1 MAERKEGAFPNLNE
15 LFIEVRGLRELVES
29 RLTAEQALSEVR
41 ALANLMG
48 EREKRHEK
56 QAEFYDKR
64 DGDRQE
70 EVRNALAAVKDQ
82 TAQNAAAAKEA
93 VTTAFQAAKEAQAEF
108 KKGQDAYNVQHNDLI
123 RKGEADRA
131 DTLERVREM
140 ITSAT
145 GGIGTQVA
153 EVKRDLEKLKDI
165 VTTGTGKWA
174 GANNLWL
181 VLLAVGMA
189 ALAVMTFLKTPH

>member
-1 MAERKEGAFPNLNE
+1 MLREKEHFPSLNE

-29 RLTAEQALSEVR
+29 RIAAEQALSEVR
-41 ALANLMG
+41 GLANLME
-48 EREKRHEK
+48 EREKRHN
-56 QAEFYDKR
+56 QQSEFYDNR
-64 DGDRQE
+64 DADRQE
-70 EVRNALAAVKDQ
+70 EVKNALAAVKDQ

-93 VTTAFQAAKEAQAEF
+93 VTTAFQAAKEATAEF
-108 KKGQDAYNVQHNDLI
+108 KKGQDAYNTQHNDLI

-145 GGIGTQVA
+145 TVSAAQISDL
-153 EVKRDLEKLKDI
+153 KKDLEKIKDV